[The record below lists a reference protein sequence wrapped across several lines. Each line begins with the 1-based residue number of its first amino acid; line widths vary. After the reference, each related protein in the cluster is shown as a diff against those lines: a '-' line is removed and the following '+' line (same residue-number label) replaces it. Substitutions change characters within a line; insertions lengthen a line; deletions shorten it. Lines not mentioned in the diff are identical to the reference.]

1 MARARQKL
9 LAPEVVQTSAMD
21 CGPAALKC
29 VLEGFGI
36 PVSYGRLREACQTDV
51 DGTSIDVME
60 EVAQQ
65 LGLDAEQTMV
75 PADQLFLAESAPFP
89 AIVVVRNPDGNVH
102 FVVAWRLD
110 RGLVQVM
117 DPAHGRRWM
126 RRAQL
131 LSILHPHAMP
141 IPAEVWREFA
151 GSESAVSA
159 MTARLRRIG
168 AGVDVNGLVARALA
182 DPSWRTLG
190 ALDAAERMVSALIR
204 SGAIDAGRRAAGV
217 LAASFDQGL
226 ADLAAPAFDPAI
238 PLRFWSVS
246 PAPAASVEEEHV
258 TLRGAVVVKVRGR
271 DDAAIAERGPLP
283 VELEAALTE
292 PPARPLA
299 DLVRFLRED
308 GMWNPIL
315 ITGAVV
321 AASLGAFLEALAL
334 RGVLDVARH
343 LAIPEQ
349 RLAAY
354 AALTALFF
362 LLLAVEI
369 PIASGMLRMGRNLEL
384 RLRMAFLAKIPRLSD
399 RYFSSRP
406 TSDMTHRAHS
416 IHAVRNLPAV
426 GFRLFRS
433 VADLLVTA
441 AGLVWI
447 DPAGAPVVALAAI
460 AVVGL
465 PWLTQSSLIERDL
478 QVRAYAGSLSRFY
491 FDALMGLFAL
501 RTHGGERPLR
511 REHESM
517 MAEYMRSVFDL
528 VRLSVV
534 VDGLEAIAGVV
545 VAAVLLFRYAG
556 PGAEPAAALLLVY
569 WALNLPTIGRDI
581 AMSIRQYPGYRNMML
596 RVLEPLGAIEE
607 KEDPEPAGAPRTLPG
622 VSARAVQLEL
632 VGVTVRAAGQTILED
647 VHVHIPAGHHV
658 AVVGPS
664 GAGKS
669 SLVGLLLGWHRAAEG
684 QILVDGAALRWD
696 RLARLRGQTAWVDPA
711 VQLWNR
717 SLLENLTY
725 GSTQG
730 SAPLGQVLETADV
743 IQLLERLP
751 EGLQTSL
758 GDSGALVSGGEGQ
771 RVRLARAMLRGT
783 SRLVI
788 LDEPFRG
795 LDRERRRAL
804 MRRARRLWKD
814 ATLICVTHD
823 VGETLDFDRVL
834 VVDGGR
840 IVEDDAPAALA
851 AQEGTRFR
859 ALLDAE
865 HAVQEGLWSGLAWRR
880 LFLRDGALE
889 ERAGAR
895 GAAGGGA
902 S

>member
-1 MARARQKL
+1 MARARQRL

-29 VLEGFGI
+29 VLEGFGV

-65 LGLDAEQTMV
+65 LGLEAEQTMV
-75 PADQLFLAESAPFP
+75 PADQLFLAESTPFP

-126 RRAQL
+126 RRSQV
-131 LSILHPHAMP
+131 LSILHSHAMP
-141 IPAEVWREFA
+141 VPAEVWREFA
-151 GSESAVSA
+151 GAEAGVSA

-168 AGVDVNGLVARALA
+168 AGVDVNGLLARALA

-204 SGAIDAGRRAAGV
+204 TGALDAGRRATGV
-217 LAASFDQGL
+217 LVASFEQGL
-226 ADLAAPAFDPAI
+226 ADLAAPAFEPVI
-238 PLRFWSVS
+238 PPRYWSV
-246 PAPAASVEEEHV
+246 APVPSEPGKEEQV
-258 TLRGAVVVKVRGR
+258 TLRGAVVVKVRAR
-271 DDAAIAERGPLP
+271 EAAAVEERGPLP
-283 VELEAALTE
+283 VELEAALRE
-292 PPARPLA
+292 PPSRPLR
-299 DLVRFLRED
+299 DLFGFLRED
-308 GMWNPIL
+308 GLLNPAL
-315 ITGAVV
+315 IVGAVV

-349 RLAAY
+349 RVAAY
-354 AALTALFF
+354 AAITALFV
-362 LLLAVEI
+362 LLLVVEI
-369 PIASGMLRMGRNLEL
+369 PIAAGMLRMGRNLEL
-384 RLRMAFLAKIPRLSD
+384 RLRMGFLAKIPKLSD

-416 IHAVRNLPAV
+416 IHAVRSLPGV

-433 VADLLVTA
+433 VADLLVTS

-447 DPAGAPVVALAAI
+447 DPSGAPVVAAAAV
-460 AVVGL
+460 AVVAL

-491 FDALMGLFAL
+491 FDALLGLFAL

-511 REHESM
+511 REHEAM
-517 MAEYMRSVFDL
+517 MGEYMRSVFDL

-534 VDGLEAIAGVV
+534 VDALEAIAGVI
-545 VAAVLLFRYAG
+545 VAGVLLFRYAG

-569 WALNLPTIGRDI
+569 WALNLPNIGRDI
-581 AMSIRQYPGYRNMML
+581 AMSIRQYPTYRNMML
-596 RVLEPLGAIEE
+596 RILEPLGAIEE
-607 KEDPEPAGAPRTLPG
+607 QEEPEPAGAPRTLPG
-622 VSARAVQLEL
+622 VSARAVQLDL
-632 VGVTVRAAGQTILED
+632 RGVAVRAAGQTILED
-647 VHVHIPAGHHV
+647 VSVHIPAGHHI

-684 QILVDGAALRWD
+684 EILVDGASLRWD
-696 RLARLRGQTAWVDPA
+696 RLARLRAQTAWVDPA

-725 GSTQG
+725 GAPSG
-730 SAPLGQVLETADV
+730 ASPLGQVLEAAEV

-751 EGLQTSL
+751 EGLQTAL

-771 RVRLARAMLRGT
+771 RVRLARAMLRGA

-804 MRRARRLWKD
+804 MRRARTLWKD
-814 ATLICVTHD
+814 ATLLCVTHD
-823 VGETLDFDRVL
+823 VGETLDFDRV
-834 VVDGGR
+834 VVIDGGR
-840 IVEDDAPAALA
+840 VVEDDEPATLA

-880 LFLRDGALE
+880 LSLRDGGLE
-889 ERAGAR
+889 ERAGRAL
-895 GAAGGGA
+895 
-902 S
+902 